1 MAKARKRIKRKKH
14 SRHIIFILALLIA
27 GTLFILKD
35 FGKDSTLP
43 KKTKT
48 SRPEITLRPAPSV
61 IPEKDEKPLLLIKPE
76 PESGLPK
83 VAIVIDDLGPNK
95 KAAKAVL
102 SINAP
107 ITLSILP
114 QEVYSAWVAE
124 EGHRLGHD
132 VIGHIP
138 LQAKSSLKL
147 GNGGLYLKMTK
158 REIINTLKKNLDSI
172 PHLKGK
178 STHMGSAFTENR
190 RVMNIIISELKKH
203 DLLFLDS
210 FTTAKSVGLEIAK
223 SENVRALRRDVF
235 LDDSNDPAAIKAQ
248 WKRLMKIVS
257 KKGFAVAQGHPRK
270 NTIAFL
276 KKILP
281 DNKDVKVVP
290 LTELVSMK

>member
-14 SRHIIFILALLIA
+14 SRHIIFILALLVA

-35 FGKDSTLP
+35 LGKDSTPP

-48 SRPEITLRPAPSV
+48 SRPKIVLRPAPSV
-61 IPEKDEKPLLLIKPE
+61 IPEKEDKPLLLVKPE

-83 VAIVIDDLGPNK
+83 IAIVIDDLGPNK
-95 KAAKAVL
+95 KAAKNIL

-158 REIINTLKKNLDSI
+158 REIINTLKKNLNSI
-172 PHLKGK
+172 PHLTGI
-178 STHMGSAFTENR
+178 STHMGSAFTEDR
-190 RVMNIIISELKKH
+190 RVMNVLILELKKRK
-203 DLLFLDS
+203 LLFLDS
-210 FTTAKSVGLEIAK
+210 FTTAKSLGLEIAK
-223 SENVRALRRDVF
+223 SENVRAIRRDVF

-257 KKGFAVAQGHPRK
+257 KKGYAVAQGHPRK
-270 NTIAFL
+270 NTIEFL
-276 KKILP
+276 KKTLKNNNEVEI
-281 DNKDVKVVP
+281 VP
-290 LTELVSMK
+290 LSELINQK